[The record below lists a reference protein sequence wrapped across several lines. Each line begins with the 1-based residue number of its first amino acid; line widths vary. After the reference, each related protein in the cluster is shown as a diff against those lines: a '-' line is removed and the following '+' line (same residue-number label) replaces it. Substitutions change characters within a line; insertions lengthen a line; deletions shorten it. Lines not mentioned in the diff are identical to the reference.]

1 MASKNN
7 IATHQIPGMWFVK
20 FPFRS
25 DINFFSYDLE
35 ALKKEITKQ
44 GYYSY
49 QPDIYEVQFWL
60 KKPIFKKYTLAQ
72 LKKLNLR

>member
-25 DINFFSYDLE
+25 DINFFSYDLD
-35 ALKKEITKQ
+35 ALKKELSKAP
-44 GYYSY
+44 YNVYA
-49 QPDIYEVQFWL
+49 PDIFEVQFWL
-60 KKPIFKKYTLAQ
+60 KKPVFKRLTKTEY
-72 LKKLNLR
+72 KRLNIL